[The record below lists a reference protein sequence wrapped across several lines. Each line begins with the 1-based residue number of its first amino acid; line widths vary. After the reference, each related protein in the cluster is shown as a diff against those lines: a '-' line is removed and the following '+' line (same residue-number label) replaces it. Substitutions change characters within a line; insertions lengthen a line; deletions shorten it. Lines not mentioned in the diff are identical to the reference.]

1 MTAEHYGRYEIK
13 SELGQGGMASVYL
26 AHDPRFGRDVALKV
40 MKQSLRDDLAFRGR
54 FEREAR
60 TVASLEHPAI
70 VPVYDFGE
78 DHDQLYLVMRY
89 MPGGT
94 LDDRLRSRPLN
105 LPEIVPI
112 FQRVGAALDHAHR
125 QGVIHRDLKP
135 GNILFDQYN
144 NAFLSDFG
152 IVKLAQET
160 ADLTGSGVVGTPA
173 YMSPEQI
180 HGEKQLDGRSD
191 IYTLGIIL
199 FESLTGRKP
208 FPAETPVKQMMAHVL
223 DPVPSLL
230 AANPSLPPACETV
243 FQRALAKERDA
254 RFRLASEMA
263 EELTITLSSLRPP
276 PLAAKEKAPEEE
288 TLAETAE
295 LDTQTA
301 VEPLPASARP
311 VSPKSMPPL
320 PITVRPPG
328 PEPEPPTFVGTA
340 ALTFDKTPPAEGT
353 AVPPAPPIK
362 RPRPWIWF
370 GLLMVVV
377 LLFAG
382 GMAILRSLS
391 GTPDTAP
398 ATPAVVVR
406 PAATDTVKASVTPS
420 PELVLPPTIT
430 IRPSRTPVT
439 SSALPTSAAITIGRS
454 GRGIPLEATRFGDG
468 ENVVILVG
476 GLHAGFAP
484 GSVQLGEAMIA
495 YFREHPEEIPTNVS
509 LVVLPNVNPDSAAA
523 PGQLAGRLNSNGV
536 DLNRNWDC
544 RWTADPPWAGT
555 PQPGMGGTAP
565 FSEPEVLALAEFIQ
579 VQKAQAVIFWQ
590 GRASLGLSSPGG
602 CGEESE
608 VSRPLAQTYGI
619 AAGYPIA
626 DFERV
631 VNQQLNGDAT
641 NWLDSQ
647 GIPAISVLL
656 PDYQESDFSH
666 NLPAVVA
673 VMELVSAGSEP

>member
-1 MTAEHYGRYEIK
+1 
-13 SELGQGGMASVYL
+13 MASVYL

-94 LDDRLRSRPLN
+94 LDDRLRSRPLG

-243 FQRALAKERDA
+243 FQKALAKERDA

-276 PLAAKEKAPEEE
+276 PLAAKEKTPEEE

-340 ALTFDKTPPAEGT
+340 ALTFDKTPDR
-353 AVPPAPPIK
+353 K
-362 RPRPWIWF
+362 S
-370 GLLMVVV
+370 VV
-377 LLFAG
+377 
-382 GMAILRSLS
+382 
-391 GTPDTAP
+391 
-398 ATPAVVVR
+398 
-406 PAATDTVKASVTPS
+406 
-420 PELVLPPTIT
+420 
-430 IRPSRTPVT
+430 
-439 SSALPTSAAITIGRS
+439 
-454 GRGIPLEATRFGDG
+454 
-468 ENVVILVG
+468 
-476 GLHAGFAP
+476 
-484 GSVQLGEAMIA
+484 
-495 YFREHPEEIPTNVS
+495 
-509 LVVLPNVNPDSAAA
+509 
-523 PGQLAGRLNSNGV
+523 
-536 DLNRNWDC
+536 
-544 RWTADPPWAGT
+544 
-555 PQPGMGGTAP
+555 
-565 FSEPEVLALAEFIQ
+565 
-579 VQKAQAVIFWQ
+579 
-590 GRASLGLSSPGG
+590 
-602 CGEESE
+602 
-608 VSRPLAQTYGI
+608 
-619 AAGYPIA
+619 
-626 DFERV
+626 
-631 VNQQLNGDAT
+631 
-641 NWLDSQ
+641 
-647 GIPAISVLL
+647 
-656 PDYQESDFSH
+656 
-666 NLPAVVA
+666 
-673 VMELVSAGSEP
+673 